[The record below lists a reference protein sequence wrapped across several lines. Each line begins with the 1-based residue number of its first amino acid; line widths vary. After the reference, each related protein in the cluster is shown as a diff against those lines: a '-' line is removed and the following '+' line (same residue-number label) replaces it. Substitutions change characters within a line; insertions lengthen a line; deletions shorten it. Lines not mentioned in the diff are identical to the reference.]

1 MKTQENQ
8 TNPSL
13 RSAPSE
19 VSQLR
24 NLLVEKDQIFDQF
37 DASDRLQT
45 FGSDAWK
52 MRLENVQDIL
62 RYLKMY
68 IVIYIYE
75 AYCNIVWWMRYDVL
89 SWR

>member
-13 RSAPSE
+13 RSAVPSE

-52 MRLENVQDIL
+52 TRLENVQDIL

-68 IVIYIYE
+68 IVIYIY
-75 AYCNIVWWMRYDVL
+75 IWGIL
-89 SWR
+89 